1 MLSKEECQGTQL
13 CALVQVVDSMGMSS
27 TALTGSRLQG
37 QECKRVTAA
46 RDLRYTSVWLALS
59 SLTSTAHSLFLHID
73 NTFFL
78 RKASMIH
85 IELLFRNAP
94 VISS

>member
-59 SLTSTAHSLFLHID
+59 SLTYTAHSLFLHG
-73 NTFFL
+73 
-78 RKASMIH
+78 
-85 IELLFRNAP
+85 EGAP
-94 VISS
+94 EQGS